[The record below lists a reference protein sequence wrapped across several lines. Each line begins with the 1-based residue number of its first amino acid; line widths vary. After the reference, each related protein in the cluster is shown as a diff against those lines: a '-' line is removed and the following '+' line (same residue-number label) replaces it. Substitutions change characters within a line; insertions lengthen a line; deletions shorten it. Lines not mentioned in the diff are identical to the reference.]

1 MHRLQFHYTFVPQ
14 AQPQTGLIRNPLLDL
29 LHAVQESGS
38 ISGAARLLELS
49 YRHVWGELKRWE
61 NELGNELLIWEK
73 GQAARL
79 SEFGHK
85 LLWAERQAQA
95 RLSPQ
100 IESLRADLER
110 AYALAFDD
118 TVHVLTL
125 YASHDDALSALRTHA
140 ANQHQLHLDVRFMGS
155 VDALRALN
163 EGRCVMAGF
172 HTVQQPGAGSLAE
185 STYKPLLKP
194 GLHKII
200 GFARRSQGLMVAR
213 GNPLRLHS
221 LQQLAGSGARFV
233 NRALGTGTRVLLDEL
248 LKQQRIAPGKIKG
261 YRHTEPSHAAVA
273 QAIAAGQ
280 ADAGLGIEAAA
291 RARGLDF
298 VPLVLEDY
306 HLVCLKSALDEP
318 AVQALCQVLQAEGWL
333 EQLQLLPG
341 YQPAERMGEVLAMSR
356 LLPWWNYRKPKE
368 KPAAAKK
375 RATGS
380 APQRAQERKPLKKS
394 SRPGK

>member
-1 MHRLQFHYTFVPQ
+1 MHRLQFHYTFAPQ
-14 AQPQTGLIRNPLLDL
+14 DQEQTSLIRNPLLDL

-38 ISGAARLLELS
+38 ISGAARTLQLS

-61 NELGNELLIWEK
+61 QELGNELLVWEK

-79 SEFGHK
+79 SEFGNK

-100 IESLRADLER
+100 IEALRADLER

-125 YASHDDALSALRTHA
+125 YASHDDAISALRTHA
-140 ANQHQLHLDVRFMGS
+140 ANQHQLHLDVRFTGS
-155 VDALRALN
+155 VDAIRALN

-172 HTVQQPGAGSLAE
+172 HTVQHPAAGSLAE
-185 STYKPLLKP
+185 QTYKPLLKP

-200 GFARRSQGLMVAR
+200 GFASRTQGLMVAK
-213 GNPLRLHS
+213 GNPLRLHG
-221 LQQLAGSGARFV
+221 LGDLAGQGARFV

-248 LKQQRIAPGKIKG
+248 LRQQGIAARRIQG

-298 VPLVLEDY
+298 VPLVVEDY

-318 AVQALCQVLQAEGWL
+318 AVRALCTVLQGADWL
-333 EQLQLLPG
+333 RQLHQLPG
-341 YQPAERMGEVLAMSR
+341 YQAAEQSGQVLAMSR
-356 LLPWWNYRKPKE
+356 LLPWWNYRTAKKKE
-368 KPAAAKK
+368 KAVTTTARRGAAPPAAKPRK
-375 RATGS
+375 R
-380 APQRAQERKPLKKS
+380 RN
-394 SRPGK
+394 